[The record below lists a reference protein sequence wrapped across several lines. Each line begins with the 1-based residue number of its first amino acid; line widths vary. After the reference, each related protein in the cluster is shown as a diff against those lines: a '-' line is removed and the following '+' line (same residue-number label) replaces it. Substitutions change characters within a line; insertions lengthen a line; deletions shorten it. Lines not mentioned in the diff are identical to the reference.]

1 MPPLVTSDEF
11 KYYEQTIRRAFGPTA
26 IHVQVHNTYRRNQIV
41 RTRFRLVLGP
51 EWKFEAAVDRS
62 EDSKRPNTAYIE
74 RLNLFLRFACSYLRR
89 RTPAP
94 MRKPEKLTAAIT
106 GLRCFYNFVRPH
118 SSLRFGKVTQTPA
131 MQAELFERPLTFRE
145 IFRWVPPP
153 KPGGWKRKVDS
164 GW

>member
-1 MPPLVTSDEF
+1 MQIDNRYA
-11 KYYEQTIRRAFGPTA
+11 KNR
-26 IHVQVHNTYRRNQIV
+26 IV
-41 RTRFRLVLGP
+41 RTRSHLVFGA
-51 EWKFEAAVDRS
+51 EWKHEAAVARS

-94 MRKPEKLTAAIT
+94 MRKPQKLTDSIAI
-106 GLRCFYNFVRPH
+106 LRCFYNFVRPH
-118 SSLRFGKVTQTPA
+118 SSLRFGKVTRTPA
-131 MQAELFERPLTFRE
+131 MQAEIFSRPLSWRE

-153 KPGGWKRKVDS
+153 KPGLKRRKVAL